1 MACLLVLWIGRWG
14 MMREMDAIRRSV
26 GRSQMSQA
34 KSHAVRTV
42 QRIELEMANAVE
54 ADLATAAKATWL
66 VEHWRFSRDQ
76 DPQRNYRAIVDSS
89 GVVVAHSESRKIGQM
104 LKPNAEIVQV
114 SEFGDDFIE
123 TQDSVLAD
131 GQRVIDIQVQIQRV
145 DRVVGTYHVGVSA
158 DWLDKKIH
166 DEQTVAKSVWTVV
179 IASAMAI
186 VGLTGTVLYRFARHA
201 TLLKRELSI
210 ADGRRLRELSTL
222 MVGMAHEIRNPLNSI
237 RLNLYTSERVFCGD
251 TKLADQEVL
260 SMLSESVREIERV
273 DSIIGQLLGY
283 ARAENDFGEEVDV
296 ANEIQAAI
304 KFVSPIFENQAV
316 TIEFDNKAPSVTIT
330 MDRRRLRQILLN
342 LLNNAR
348 EALADGGR
356 IKVTLETHG
365 KLARLTVAD
374 SGVGVDASI
383 RSRMFE
389 PFVSTRDTGTGLGLA
404 VVRSMLESIEG
415 VIDYETSE
423 ELGGAEFVLSFPI
436 SRSLR

>member
-1 MACLLVLWIGRWG
+1 
-14 MMREMDAIRRSV
+14 
-26 GRSQMSQA
+26 MSQA

-42 QRIELEMANAVE
+42 QRIELEMANV
-54 ADLATAAKATWL
+54 
-66 VEHWRFSRDQ
+66 
-76 DPQRNYRAIVDSS
+76 
-89 GVVVAHSESRKIGQM
+89 IG
-104 LKPNAEIVQV
+104 
-114 SEFGDDFIE
+114 
-123 TQDSVLAD
+123 
-131 GQRVIDIQVQIQRV
+131 
-145 DRVVGTYHVGVSA
+145 
-158 DWLDKKIH
+158 
-166 DEQTVAKSVWTVV
+166 
-179 IASAMAI
+179 SAMAI

-201 TLLKRELSI
+201 TVLKRELSI
-210 ADGRRLRELSTL
+210 ADGRRLTELSTL

-283 ARAENDFGEEVDV
+283 ARTENDCGEEVDV
-296 ANEIQAAI
+296 ANEILAAI
-304 KFVSPIFENQAV
+304 KFVSPTFENQAI
-316 TIEFDNKAPSVTIT
+316 TIEFDNKAPLVTIT

-348 EALADGGR
+348 DALADGGR

-404 VVRSMLESIEG
+404 IVKSMLESIEG

-423 ELGGAEFVLSFPI
+423 ELGGAEFILSFPTN
-436 SRSLR
+436 RSLR